1 MPEDSSTALLNNI
14 PSVSNKKVTL
24 ILGIPA
30 GFGSKPERINSPKRL
45 LFEVVSLSPCT
56 IVIFIE
62 VCPFSFVV
70 KDLFHY
76 TR

>member
-1 MPEDSSTALLNNI
+1 MPEDSSTALTNNI
-14 PSVSNKKVTL
+14 PSVSNEKVTL

-56 IVIFIE
+56 IVILLK
-62 VCPFSFVV
+62 FVH
-70 KDLFHY
+70 FHS
-76 TR
+76 